1 MSPSRLAKVLSA
13 CAVISALTTPVAVA
27 HGGGHHHDHGGH
39 DHGRTIPGYRADEA
53 AVIGEEHAEEHAR
66 LRMALQAQGEYPQ
79 PTRDARFKMLTDTQ
93 RTNNAK
99 FDPSVFGRFTGYF
112 PSKDFGDHVAL
123 LPTGKVLLF
132 SFERVETDPTKEPA
146 PTNVIG
152 AQNAGRAY
160 LWDPAK
166 GQGADAFTAVPPPK
180 VTPPD
185 GTGISRPAPFFC
197 SGHSFLPN
205 GMLGVYGGNIGGNG
219 GTGAKLSLI
228 FNPWNEK
235 WSQNEDMAVGRW
247 YPSVVT
253 GADGRQLI
261 MSGQSEM
268 GWGTPTPLVERFPAK
283 NVPVPLDKSPLPSFQ
298 KVQPFKA
305 DAPFTLDY
313 PHLFSMNDGKIYGF
327 GRQPA
332 EQWSFDIN
340 DETRAD
346 LPARLDSKDRNYGAA
361 VPLPNGVNGPDSV
374 MVLGGNRDD
383 PNTYEFS
390 GGAWKTSPE
399 KRAFGRTQD
408 DTIILPNGRL
418 LTVNGA
424 HDIRDY
430 GNGALN
436 PNSHQKYR
444 QIELRDDNGK
454 WKLGPMQR
462 LPRGYHSN
470 AVVLPDGRVMVT
482 GDELQQLANDDN
494 INDDNN
500 GTIEIY
506 EPPYLNRGPRPDL
519 GTTYSGP
526 TQYGNWFSA
535 ESTDMN
541 RVTKAVLLSPTT
553 STHSVNTSQR
563 YVELRILGRHTS
575 YHWPDGTTSK
585 NMLQLQAPY
594 SANTA
599 PPGWYMLFLLDEDGT
614 PSTAKWVQLVPRK
627 G

>member
-27 HGGGHHHDHGGH
+27 HGGGHGHHHD
-39 DHGRTIPGYRADEA
+39 RTIPGYSEDEA
-53 AVIGEEHAEEHAR
+53 AVLGEEHAEAHAR

-79 PTRDARFKMLTDTQ
+79 PTRDARFKMLTETQ
-93 RTNNAK
+93 KSNNAQY
-99 FDPSVFGRFTGYF
+99 DPSEFGRFTSYF
-112 PSKDFGDHVAL
+112 RSKDFGDHIAL

-152 AQNAGRAY
+152 AANAGRAY

-166 GQGADAFTAVPPPK
+166 GEGEDAFKAVPPPQ

-185 GTGISRPAPFFC
+185 GTGESRPAPFFC

-219 GTGAKLSLI
+219 GTGAKLALI

-261 MSGQSEM
+261 MSGQSEQ
-268 GWGTPTPLVERFPAK
+268 GWGTPTPIVERFPARSA
-283 NVPVPLDKSPLPSFQ
+283 PVPLDKSPLQPFQ
-298 KVQPFKA
+298 KVERFKT
-305 DAPFTLDY
+305 DAPFSLDY
-313 PHLFSMNDGKIYGF
+313 PHLFSLNDGKVYGF
-327 GRQPA
+327 GRQPG

-340 DETRAD
+340 NETRAD
-346 LPARLDSKDRNYGAA
+346 LPARPDAKDRNYGSA
-361 VPLPNGVNGPDSV
+361 VPLPNGVKGPDSV
-374 MVLGGNRDD
+374 MVLGGDRDN

-390 GGAWKTSPE
+390 GGAWKQSAE

-408 DTIILPNGRL
+408 DTILLPNGRL

-424 HDIRDY
+424 HDIRNY
-430 GNGALN
+430 GNGDLN
-436 PNSHQKYR
+436 PNAHQKYR
-444 QIELRDDNGK
+444 QIELRDDDGK

-470 AVVLPDGRVMVT
+470 AVVLPDGRVVVT
-482 GDELQQLANDDN
+482 GDELQQLANDND
-494 INDDNN
+494 IKDDNN

-506 EPPYLNRGPRPDL
+506 EPPYLNRGPRPALDA
-519 GTTYSGP
+519 TVTDP
-526 TQYGNWFSA
+526 VPFGNFFGATS
-535 ESTDMN
+535 SDMG
-541 RVTKAVLLSPTT
+541 RVSKAVLLSPTT

-563 YVELRILGRHTS
+563 YVELKVVQKYPEYQNNGSVVR
-575 YHWPDGTTSK
+575 
-585 NMLQLQAPY
+585 NMLMLQAPL
-594 SANTA
+594 SGNVA